1 MSKTGKNH
9 GGHIPGENILHQN
22 CRPSAAVLR
31 LQEDCN
37 PLPNLQRDR
46 PKSGRLPSLPSPATS
61 KYRESGTWLTT
72 KQYECHPRC
81 SLCGGNHQRQP
92 ISAVTDFCPP
102 STAGNRSRP
111 RGELVPRPRNHVAS
125 AQRPASRGPRREGC
139 LGRSSSRPDGTRSLL
154 RQEQFQAPFQFQSQ
168 DLIATTDVIPWQD
181 LEARS
186 FLKCQKRKQRSSA
199 GHAAASCRFLA
210 VQSPEPS
217 DAPVENVVVD
227 RRNRSKLPD
236 KLVDY
241 RFIYP
246 EFLPDRDF
254 SLRNSI
260 REKLERKD
268 MLNRRSVIE
277 IPEFYVGSIMAVTV
291 SDNNAPGKQNRFVGI
306 CIMRAGIG
314 MRHRFTLRNV
324 IDNQG
329 VEIMYDLYCPLL
341 LKIEVLRLE
350 KRLDE
355 HLRYLRDAP
364 LEYSTFPFDME
375 PQTHSEGAAV
385 PINTLKVKL
394 KPRPWLERW
403 ERQNLKGVQDL
414 GLPQK
419 FYDKAAAVATPW
431 ERYDLMKQYREV
443 ITEEDQLPIWEQVE
457 HHRETVEDVQK
468 RERRRTLLQ
477 KPKT

>member
-1 MSKTGKNH
+1 M
-9 GGHIPGENILHQN
+9 
-22 CRPSAAVLR
+22 A
-31 LQEDCN
+31 
-37 PLPNLQRDR
+37 
-46 PKSGRLPSLPSPATS
+46 
-61 KYRESGTWLTT
+61 
-72 KQYECHPRC
+72 
-81 SLCGGNHQRQP
+81 
-92 ISAVTDFCPP
+92 
-102 STAGNRSRP
+102 
-111 RGELVPRPRNHVAS
+111 
-125 AQRPASRGPRREGC
+125 ASRVFTSFCRRAY
-139 LGRSSSRPDGTRSLL
+139 L
-154 RQEQFQAPFQFQSQ
+154 
-168 DLIATTDVIPWQD
+168 
-181 LEARS
+181 
-186 FLKCQKRKQRSSA
+186 QKP
-199 GHAAASCRFLA
+199 SCRFLA
-210 VQSPEPS
+210 VQSPQPS
-217 DAPVENVVVD
+217 DAPVENAVVD

-254 SLRNSI
+254 SLRNVI

-306 CIMRAGIG
+306 CIMRAGVG

-375 PQTHSEGAAV
+375 PQTHSEGADV